1 MKRIG
6 NLLTSILLTGFSVLF
21 VSGAM
26 AQDKPAEKKSV
37 GRKAEVV
44 RPV

>member
-26 AQDKPAEKKSV
+26 AQDKPAEKSV
-37 GRKAEVV
+37 CRKAEVV